1 MKLESREGG
10 EEARRVGII
19 NQSVSLL
26 LIKSTNLFVRKPH
39 WVNRKRQGWEAATT
53 SWPLNTVASVP
64 LDFVFSFRMPP
75 TICAS
80 QGKWKEEE
88 QTQFKVL

>member
-10 EEARRVGII
+10 EEVRQIGII
-19 NQSVSLL
+19 NQNVSLL

-53 SWPLNTVASVP
+53 
-64 LDFVFSFRMPP
+64 
-75 TICAS
+75 
-80 QGKWKEEE
+80 
-88 QTQFKVL
+88 